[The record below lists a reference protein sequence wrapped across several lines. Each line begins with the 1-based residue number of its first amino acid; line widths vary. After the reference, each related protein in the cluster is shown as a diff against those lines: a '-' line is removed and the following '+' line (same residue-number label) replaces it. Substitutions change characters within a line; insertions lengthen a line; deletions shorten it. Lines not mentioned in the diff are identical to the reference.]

1 MITNRTEDVSAARF
15 SLPQEVLE
23 DPSLSATEKRAIL
36 CEWASDACAVPS
48 FPALR
53 LLPGSTFPVTFSAVM
68 AALRQLDDIEDDDRY
83 CKAPAAEGRVIP
95 LRPRA
100 LRPLHV

>member
-1 MITNRTEDVSAARF
+1 MTTNRIEDACAARF
-15 SLPQEVLE
+15 SLPQEVVD

-68 AALRQLDDIEDDDRY
+68 AALRQLDDIGDADTY
-83 CKAPAAEGRVIP
+83 CKSPAAKGRVIP
-95 LRPRA
+95 LRPRP